1 MKSKGAYQV
10 LVVTTVV
17 CLLSLCDG
25 AKIVLVPANINSHI
39 SYFGRLATSLA
50 ELGHSTHM
58 LVTSNAHVS
67 ADLLAAAS
75 ATDADAATKAA
86 YAAKNDT
93 SETSQGDV
101 TASSAGSF
109 TLERYAVDGNEP
121 FSSSPEMTEV

>member
-1 MKSKGAYQV
+1 MKSIGAYQV

-17 CLLSLCDG
+17 CLLPLYDG

-58 LVTSNAHVS
+58 LVTSNAHVY
-67 ADLLAAAS
+67 
-75 ATDADAATKAA
+75 ADAAAKAA